1 MKKQILISALKQ
13 FFYTLYLHL
22 RYQLFYSHWQ
32 FFVCSWIAIF
42 CYLSASS
49 FAKLFNIRLLTYTY
63 FYTQINQ

>member
-32 FFVCSWIAIF
+32 LAIF
-42 CYLSASS
+42 SSAV
-49 FAKLFNIRLLTYTY
+49 RLQY
-63 FYTQINQ
+63 FVISVLLHLQNYSI